1 MISVVIPLYNKE
13 ASIKQSLMSVLSQSY
28 QNFEV
33 VIVDDGSTDNSV
45 AKVEEIQDSRIR
57 LIRQKNG
64 GPSKARNT
72 GVKNAKGEWILF
84 LDADDEFLPEALLNF
99 ERAIIENP
107 SIGFICAPFYRR
119 IQGKTSF
126 AYSYTEKIIDNPFK
140 EYCLG
145 RLFPRTGAFVC
156 KSEQCKQFLFD
167 ERIRRFEDLEWLFN
181 IYKHVSVLTIK
192 EPVLMN
198 NLSFSAASH
207 ARKNI
212 KEDFLGYLDFKGKSF
227 WEKMA
232 LYSFFLGEREY
243 YEEQC
248 KKLYPWLYRR
258 YDWLFI
264 YKVIGWMKYL
274 C

>member
-119 IQGKTSF
+119 IQGKTVL
-126 AYSYTEKIIDNPFK
+126 
-140 EYCLG
+140 LG
-145 RLFPRTGAFVC
+145 A
-156 KSEQCKQFLFD
+156 
-167 ERIRRFEDLEWLFN
+167 
-181 IYKHVSVLTIK
+181 
-192 EPVLMN
+192 
-198 NLSFSAASH
+198 SFS
-207 ARKNI
+207 KNWC
-212 KEDFLGYLDFKGKSF
+212 FCL
-227 WEKMA
+227 
-232 LYSFFLGEREY
+232 
-243 YEEQC
+243 
-248 KKLYPWLYRR
+248 
-258 YDWLFI
+258 
-264 YKVIGWMKYL
+264 
-274 C
+274 